1 MALLKGLLR
10 DGNSGLLLSS
20 NTAAKNY
27 YSKRQ
32 SGISVG
38 MHIIEPVVWEYA
50 VKLHK
55 QYMSM
60 DRDEAMFMIGKKIQ
74 SCTMRKTNINKLID
88 EIQTKRDLIEERLIN
103 GRLSEAKAEQMHENL
118 DNEYMDLKRRLD
130 DLESEMENLMNE
142 SNQAIRI
149 NNGMTDYNTDDKKE
163 RYDIVHTVL
172 EKIILNRESR
182 YILTINIYNKVN
194 EDVKTIKIDTY
205 KKIIIQ

>member
-1 MALLKGLLR
+1 M
-10 DGNSGLLLSS
+10 
-20 NTAAKNY
+20 
-27 YSKRQ
+27 
-32 SGISVG
+32 
-38 MHIIEPVVWEYA
+38 
-50 VKLHK
+50 
-55 QYMSM
+55 
-60 DRDEAMFMIGKKIQ
+60 
-74 SCTMRKTNINKLID
+74 
-88 EIQTKRDLIEERLIN
+88 EERLIN

-118 DNEYMDLKRRLD
+118 DNEYRDLKRRLD

-194 EDVKTIKIDTY
+194 EEVKTIKIDTY